1 MDIRPKR
8 RKSKDNPYTI
18 SSNGEKY
25 IVSFT
30 DNKNQKQ
37 QVEITKKIFDIFN
50 KFELADLKELNEYD
64 NHIEHLELHE
74 AVLYQRMIVI
84 KENIEEIVEKKI
96 EKEKIMQLIEQL
108 PFLQRRRIIMYF
120 FNDLTYE
127 EIAKIEKCSKVA
139 VKYSIDRAINNL
151 KRKMLYL
158 IL

>member
-18 SSNGEKY
+18 SNNGEKY

-30 DNKNQKQ
+30 DNKNQQQ

-50 KFELADLKELNEYD
+50 EFELADLKELNEYD

-139 VKYSIDRAINNL
+139 VKYSIDKAINNL